1 MTTATAAH
9 DRGRHRTGHDT
20 PGRADAAA
28 DARHGARTVRTPAG
42 SPPRRAGRPG
52 LAPTIRESAPL
63 TEAELRELTR
73 PTPLTGLPS
82 P

>member
-20 PGRADAAA
+20 PGHADAAA
-28 DARHGARTVRTPAG
+28 GACHGARTVRAPAG

-52 LAPTIRESAPL
+52 PAPAIPERAPL
-63 TEAELRELTR
+63 TEAELRELTS